1 MDEHILTKIFDLFMN
16 WLEDKENINP
26 EYVLR
31 WAPQIVRMN
40 EEFALNGYWDLWVTL
55 ENNKDFVEFLEF
67 IDGNGLLV
75 DEIDRRKNGIYTNVL
90 FRIMKKNRR

>member
-1 MDEHILTKIFDLFMN
+1 MDARTLVIFDLFRS

-26 EYVLR
+26 MYVLR
-31 WAPQIVRMN
+31 WAPQIIRMQ

-55 ENNKDFVEFLEF
+55 EDHKDFVEFLEF

-75 DEIDRRKNGIYTNVL
+75 DEIKRTNRDIYTDVL
-90 FRIMKKNRR
+90 FRITRKNRR